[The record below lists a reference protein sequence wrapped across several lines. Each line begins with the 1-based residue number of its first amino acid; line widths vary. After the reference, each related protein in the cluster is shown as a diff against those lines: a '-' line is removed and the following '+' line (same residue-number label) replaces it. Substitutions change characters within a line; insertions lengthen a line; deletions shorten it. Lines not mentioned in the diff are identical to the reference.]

1 MLYEHGCLRFALDES
16 VSKGC
21 FFSAF
26 RSVWAWNQAV
36 KVKIKIV
43 LDLKVQGIAGV
54 HVCVL

>member
-16 VSKGC
+16 VSKG
-21 FFSAF
+21 FFF
-26 RSVWAWNQAV
+26 LHSVLYGRGSQAV